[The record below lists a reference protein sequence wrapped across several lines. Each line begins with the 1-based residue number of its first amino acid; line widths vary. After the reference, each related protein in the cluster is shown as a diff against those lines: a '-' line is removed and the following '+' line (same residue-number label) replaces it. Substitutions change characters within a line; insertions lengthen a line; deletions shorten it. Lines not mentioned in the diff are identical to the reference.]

1 MSPENPVSGILL
13 VNKPVGITSFKVV
26 SVVRRLFGLRRVG
39 HCGTLDPFADGLLP
53 IVIGRATRAVFYM
66 DRFDKAYQVRIRF
79 GRSTDTMDLTGNTLE
94 EQPISAQRMRQLA
107 SGEDR
112 VIYDAVESLTG
123 LTSQIPPMYSAVKIE
138 GRALYDYARAG
149 QDIERRERPITI
161 RESVVL
167 SVATDEEG
175 LYADVRIRCSKGTYI
190 RSLADLVGRTTGLFA
205 HASALTRLDNG
216 PYSLAQAVSWPDIM
230 AAIDSG
236 VQLPLLPVET
246 AFVDYPH
253 LYLDDLRT
261 TRLIQGQSILA
272 SLPSA
277 TVPGGF
283 AADSEK
289 PLVAVF
295 SSSGF
300 VGLAR
305 IVEEGTS
312 TATSGQADKMDE
324 STLDGT
330 AGFIATTDFVLTAE
344 RMFID
349 LEHHTK

>member
-175 LYADVRIRCSKGTYI
+175 LYADVRIHCSKGTYI

-205 HASALTRLDNG
+205 HASALTRLDRK
-216 PYSLAQAVSWPDIM
+216 S
-230 AAIDSG
+230 
-236 VQLPLLPVET
+236 
-246 AFVDYPH
+246 
-253 LYLDDLRT
+253 
-261 TRLIQGQSILA
+261 TRL
-272 SLPSA
+272 
-277 TVPGGF
+277 
-283 AADSEK
+283 K
-289 PLVAVF
+289 
-295 SSSGF
+295 SS
-300 VGLAR
+300 
-305 IVEEGTS
+305 
-312 TATSGQADKMDE
+312 
-324 STLDGT
+324 
-330 AGFIATTDFVLTAE
+330 
-344 RMFID
+344 
-349 LEHHTK
+349 H